1 MNKTWPTI
9 EFDVDTEHEDLAS
22 WLMVHAGALGCEVR
36 PGDQASAKQIV
47 IVATFDGAQL
57 GESDLNRIRAS
68 FEEYGL
74 ASCLNSLRV
83 KSIAEEDWLAK
94 WKEGFE
100 PFAVGEQF
108 MIVPSWC
115 KDRLNEA
122 KGDINKDRHAIVIEP
137 GMAFGTGLHATTQF
151 CLCALEEHLQG
162 KDLLDVGTG
171 SGILAIA
178 AKLIRPDLNIIAF
191 DTDEQAIKLAA
202 INCKLSGLESDAI
215 ELLCGTSDIIQGNTF
230 DVICS
235 NMTCE
240 DILALLPEYVRLSKP
255 GTKIPCAGILL
266 EKRDLFKQGLSGFP
280 FSVIEERVNGMWVG
294 IVLQRD

>member
-1 MNKTWPTI
+1 MSKAWPTI
-9 EFDVDTEHEDLAS
+9 EFDVDREHEDLAS
-22 WLMVHAGALGCEVR
+22 WLMVHAGALGCEVK
-36 PGDQASAKQIV
+36 PSDEQTKQV
-47 IVATFDGAQL
+47 GIVATFDGTQL
-57 GESDLNRIRAS
+57 SQTDLNRIRAS

-83 KSIAEEDWLAK
+83 KSIVEEDWLAK

-100 PFAVGEQF
+100 PFVVGEQF

-115 KDRLNEA
+115 KDNLKQVKGEA
-122 KGDINKDRHAIVIEP
+122 NKDRHAILIEP

-151 CLCALEEHLQG
+151 CLCALEKHLHG
-162 KDLLDVGTG
+162 KDVLDVGTG

-178 AKLIRPDLNIIAF
+178 AKLMRPDLKIIGF
-191 DTDEQAIKLAA
+191 DTDEQAVKLAA

-215 ELLCGTSDIIQGNTF
+215 ELLCGTSEIVQGKTF

-240 DILALLPEYVRLSKP
+240 DILALLPEYVRLSHP
-255 GTKIPCAGILL
+255 GTKILCAGILL
-266 EKRDLFKQGLSGFP
+266 EKRDLFKKGVAEFP
-280 FSVIEERVNGMWVG
+280 FSVIEEKENGMWVG
-294 IVLQRD
+294 IVLERK